1 MNTHP
6 DCPPPSH
13 DQTAKGGLLQSLVL
27 AICSLRYIRFG
38 LPYWTHRYR
47 WLYLP
52 WQWAY
57 KKSNHGGWFFLT
69 RRTPIEMIVGVENL
83 SRWQNRRNKRSQ
95 NDLDQARA
103 AQRVDPATD

>member
-6 DCPPPSH
+6 DCPPPPPH
-13 DQTAKGGLLQSLVL
+13 DQTAKGGLLQPIVL

-38 LPYWTHRYR
+38 PPYWTSRYR

-52 WQWAY
+52 WKWAY

-69 RRTPIEMIVGVENL
+69 LRTPVEMIVGVENL
-83 SRWQNRRNKRSQ
+83 ARWQNKRAARRRQ
-95 NDLDQARA
+95 NDQVEARR
-103 AQRVDPATD
+103 Q